1 MINRKGTLTAPE
13 PMPDSR
19 EVLREASVALRGRPV
34 ALWQVS
40 SGGTVRPVLTSPPDA
55 PAEHTTLDVD
65 ATLHRWGAPVIEGS
79 RWVGCRT
86 GSNGSWCV
94 SPVRSRPSAPPPSGV
109 ERRSSERMTL
119 ELAGLCLGLL
129 DHRPPDTARPRLSD
143 PDALLEWLRHPSVIA
158 HEVASPLTAAL
169 ANLEL
174 SQQRLRADPT
184 LDRGVREEVLED
196 LTGVGEGIEQAIEF
210 LRAIQDRSRG
220 ALARSERF
228 DALQVVRSCL
238 TLERPLAR
246 RKGVALMGLIAGR
259 PVYLHG
265 DPNGLY
271 RMLANLIRNAVAAS
285 ERGKTPVAVAL
296 EATEVAMRLSV
307 EDHGVGIVAEHLDR
321 IFDQGFTTRGFGVG
335 SGTGLTVVRQ
345 LAVEMFDGTVEVA
358 SEPGRGTTFTVTLP
372 IPRQRETRESR

>member
-1 MINRKGTLTAPE
+1 
-13 PMPDSR
+13 MPDNR
-19 EVLREASVALRGRPV
+19 EVLREASVALRGRTV
-34 ALWQVS
+34 TVWQVS
-40 SGGTVRPVLTSPPDA
+40 SGGTVLPVLTSHPDA
-55 PAEHTTLDVD
+55 PPEQTTLDVD

-79 RWVGCRT
+79 RWIGCRA

-94 SPVRSRPSAPPPSGV
+94 SPVRSRPPAPPPSGV

-129 DHRPPDTARPRLSD
+129 DHKPSDTTRPRMSE
-143 PDALLEWLRHPSVIA
+143 PDALLEWLRQPSVIA
-158 HEVASPLTAAL
+158 HEVASPLAAAL

-174 SQQRLRADPT
+174 SQERIGAEASLDPV
-184 LDRGVREEVLED
+184 VREEILDD
-196 LTGVGEGIEQAIEF
+196 LTGVGEGMEQAIEF
-210 LRAIQDRSRG
+210 LRSIQDRSRG

-246 RKGVALMGLIAGR
+246 RKGVALMGLIAGS

-271 RMLANLIRNAVAAS
+271 RVLTNLIRNAVAAS
-285 ERGKTPVAVAL
+285 ERGRTPVAVAL
-296 EATEVAMRLSV
+296 ESVGEAIRLSV
-307 EDHGVGIVAEHLDR
+307 EDHGVGIVPEHLDR
-321 IFDQGFTTRGFGVG
+321 IFEEGFTTRGFGVG
-335 SGTGLTVVRQ
+335 SGTGLAVVRQ
-345 LAVEMFDGTVEVA
+345 LAEEMFRGTVEVA
-358 SEPGRGTTFTVTLP
+358 SEPGRGTTFTITLP